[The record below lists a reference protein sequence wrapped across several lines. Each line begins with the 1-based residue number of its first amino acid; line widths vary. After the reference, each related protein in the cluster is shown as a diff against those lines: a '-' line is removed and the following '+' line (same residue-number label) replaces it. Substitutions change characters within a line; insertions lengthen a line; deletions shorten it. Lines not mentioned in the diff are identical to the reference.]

1 MSEEEQL
8 RYALQLSSKELGAVA
23 TNYNH
28 LSQNSVREASISPP
42 LVGYGNALKQF
53 SQPMA
58 QRKPR

>member
-8 RYALQLSSKELGAVA
+8 RYALQLSSKELGTVA

-28 LSQNSVREASISPP
+28 LSQNNAREASMSPP
-42 LVGYGNALKQF
+42 LVGYGNALKQV

>member
-8 RYALQLSSKELGAVA
+8 RYALQLSTKELGIVA
-23 TNYNH
+23 PNYNH
-28 LSQNSVREASISPP
+28 LSSNNMRDVSMSPP
-42 LVGYGNALKQF
+42 LGYGNVLKQA

>member
-8 RYALQLSSKELGAVA
+8 RYALQLSSKELGMVA
-23 TNYNH
+23 PKFNH
-28 LSQNSVREASISPP
+28 FSSNNVRDVSMSPP
-42 LVGYGNALKQF
+42 LLGYGNALKQA